1 MLIHS
6 TPLARAQRYSPTPDM
21 GKSVSMRQALAIL
34 AQRRP
39 QAVVLCKRRAT

>member
-1 MLIHS
+1 MLIAS
-6 TPLARAQRYSPTPDM
+6 TPHLRSHMSLPAAEL

-39 QAVVLCKRRAT
+39 QAIVLRKRRAK